1 VADIFQEIEEDLKRE
16 RVEVLWKKYGNW
28 VIGAAV
34 AIVLATAGIK
44 GWGSYQQSVQSE
56 KSETFAAAFEL
67 SEAGKTDEAQT
78 KLESLSSEDDG
89 YGTLARFEQA
99 RMLSDKG
106 DTSAAVKIWDDIAK
120 SDPPIQKLKDV
131 ASLLAAMH
139 LVEDGDITDVKQRLA
154 SLSVA
159 GAPFRFSALELQALV
174 ALREGDNAAAR
185 AFFQQL
191 AEDTEAPNGIR
202 GRAVQ
207 ILESLAE

>member
-1 VADIFQEIEEDLKRE
+1 MADIFQEIEEDLKRE

-191 AEDTEAPNGIR
+191 ADDTEAPNGIR

>member
-1 VADIFQEIEEDLKRE
+1 MADIFQEIEEDLKRE

-34 AIVLATAGIK
+34 AIVLATIGIK
-44 GWGSYQQSVQSE
+44 VWQNYQQSVQSE
-56 KSETFAAAFEL
+56 KSQTFAAAFAL
-67 SEAGKTDEAQT
+67 SEEGKKDEAHN
-78 KLESLSSEDDG
+78 KLVGLATEDDG

-99 RMLSDKG
+99 RMLSDEG
-106 DTSAAVKIWDDIAK
+106 DSAAAIAIWDDIAK

-139 LVEDGDITDVKQRLA
+139 LVEQGDVADVKQRLA
-154 SLSVA
+154 NLSVA
-159 GAPFRFSALELQALV
+159 GAPFRSSAIELQALV

-185 AFFQQL
+185 TFFQQL
-191 AEDTEAPNGIR
+191 ADDTETPNGMR